1 MINWIPLLP
10 TPSFPPKFSK
20 TPANKWISIWL
31 LISFSNPNK
40 HSNQAR
46 LTQKFAE
53 ENVEIEWP
61 GRPRSPPLA
70 RGSCTRNA
78 ASFSFRYLTI
88 NAAHITVRSN
98 RLWRKQILL
107 LFFWNSCFA
116 LRVFFW
122 KFLISSLYW
131 IALVPIR
138 SSSILLS
145 AFDNGMLR
153 KLGK

>member
-1 MINWIPLLP
+1 MINWIPLPLP
-10 TPSFPPKFSK
+10 TPPFPPKFSK

-31 LISFSNPNK
+31 LIFFSNPNK
-40 HSNQAR
+40 HNSQAR
-46 LTQKFAE
+46 STQKFAE

-70 RGSCTRNA
+70 RGSSARNA

-98 RLWRKQILL
+98 RLWRKQIL
-107 LFFWNSCFA
+107 